1 MSPAAVPLLRIAV
14 GVVVERSKADSPWI
28 DFVWRG
34 IGVLPDEPE
43 MKPWTVLR
51 EQEEATLY
59 YAGSAAVDL
68 YRSETAR
75 YRENLTTGAPS
86 IWVVLSPSEGA
97 WPYALAAVTADP
109 AEGEAFTEAGANLVE
124 AVQMPVM
131 LRGQLKNSLPSTTSK
146 GSSSS
151 ASGAAP
157 IPKRSRGVSMMKAV
171 TLERRRIPCPMVSP
185 QARGEGRR

>member
-1 MSPAAVPLLRIAV
+1 LLRIPV
-14 GVVVERSKADSPWI
+14 GVVVERRKADSPWI

-59 YAGSAAVDL
+59 YAGSATVDL

-86 IWVVLSPSEGA
+86 IWVVLSPSERVP
-97 WPYALAAVTADP
+97 PYALAAVTADP
-109 AEGEAFTEAGANLVE
+109 AEGEAFMEAGANLVE
-124 AVQMPVM
+124 AVPMPEM
-131 LRGQLKNSLPSTTSK
+131 LREAIEKFV
-146 GSSSS
+146 
-151 ASGAAP
+151 AEHHVEREFF
-157 IPKRSRGVSMMKAV
+157 KR
-171 TLERRRIPCPMVSP
+171 ERRRADPEAL
-185 QARGEGRR
+185 ARRHHNEGGHE